1 MPWLD
6 EVKAI
11 SLIEAIIAE
20 TMPNCPD
27 PKGWGMAFGDGCQRM
42 GITDRDEIARL
53 LANVGH
59 ESSDLTRLEEN
70 LSYSAERIVE
80 VWPSRFSTVAQ
91 ARPYAR
97 NPEGLAN
104 KVYAGRMGNTRPG
117 DGFAFRGRGP
127 IMLTGRA
134 NFETFRDDTGT
145 PCVDNPDILLDREV
159 GALCACW
166 YWSTRVRPGSFETAV
181 RSVNGGL
188 IGYQDRLARYERAK
202 ALV

>member
-1 MPWLD
+1 MAWID

-20 TMPNCPD
+20 TMPSCPD
-27 PKGWGMAFGDGCQRM
+27 PKGWAMAFGDGCERF
-42 GITDRDEIARL
+42 GIVERDDIARL

-70 LSYSAERIVE
+70 LSYSAERIVQ
-80 VWPSRFSTVAQ
+80 VWQSRFTTVPQ

-97 NPEGLAN
+97 NPEDLAN
-104 KVYAGRMGNTRPG
+104 KVYSGRMGNVRSG
-117 DGFAFRGRGP
+117 DGWLYRGRGP
-127 IMLTGRA
+127 VQLTGRA
-134 NFETFRDDTGT
+134 NYEACADATGLPCDTV
-145 PCVDNPDILLDREV
+145 PECLLDKEA
-159 GALCACW
+159 GALSACW
-166 YWSTRVRPGSFETAV
+166 YWSSRVRPGSFEVAV

-188 IGYQDRLARYERAK
+188 NGWQDRLARYERAK